1 MIEHIKTRGHPPAN
15 QRVPFDTGAPYD
27 CPELKRPPGID
38 EARFVAFNLPS
49 IVHGQRVYPKRK
61 V

>member
-1 MIEHIKTRGHPPAN
+1 MIERIKPRNPPPAGL
-15 QRVPFDTGAPYD
+15 RIPFDTGAPYD
-27 CPELKRPPGID
+27 CPELKRPQGID

-49 IVHGQRVYPKRK
+49 LVHGQRVYPKRK